1 MKKYLITLLL
11 FFFALASQGQAPD
24 IYKLVY
30 DSMELVTGGVSS
42 TKTTTIRKDQDYKA
56 ILLEVP
62 TGHDGYEVIISFKPK
77 IVVDPTPVFL
87 DNLANLVVNS
97 QLVNTYTPASAWSLG
112 NVAGHHGGTIQF
124 SNVANSTLETKF
136 TGTKIVWIAE
146 KKSTHG
152 SAGVSIDGGLETII
166 DLKNATE
173 LKQQEVYT
181 SPTLTRGLH
190 TIKIRV
196 VGNGYVVTDAFKVTP

>member
-1 MKKYLITLLL
+1 MKYIILVIL
-11 FFFALASQGQAPD
+11 FFSALLSQGQAPD

-30 DSMELVTGGVSS
+30 DSMELVTGGISA

-62 TGHDGYEVIISFKPK
+62 TGHNGYEVIISFKPK
-77 IVVDPTPVFL
+77 VVVDPTPVFL

-97 QLVNTYTPASAWSLG
+97 QLVNTYTPASAWTPG
-112 NVAGHHGGTIQF
+112 NVTGHYGGTIQF

-146 KKSTHG
+146 RKSTHDG
-152 SAGVSIDGGLETII
+152 AWISIDGGPETLVN
-166 DLKNATE
+166 LKNAIE

-190 TIKIRV
+190 TVKIRV
-196 VGNGYVVTDAFKVTP
+196 NGGGYVVHDAFKVTP

>member
-1 MKKYLITLLL
+1 MKKYLLL
-11 FFFALASQGQAPD
+11 FLLIPAVCVGQAD

-30 DSMELVTGGVSS
+30 DSMELTTLGPNV
-42 TKTTTIRKDQDYKA
+42 TKTTSIRKTEDYKV

-62 TGHDGYEVIISFKPK
+62 TGHDGYDIVITAKLK
-77 IVVDPTPVFL
+77 VVVDPTPVFL

-112 NVAGHHGGTIQF
+112 NVAGHYGGTIQF

-181 SPTLTRGLH
+181 SPVLTRGLH

>member
-1 MKKYLITLLL
+1 MKYLIALIL
-11 FFFALASQGQAPD
+11 FFTALTMQGQAPD

-30 DSMELVTGGVSS
+30 DSMELVTGGISA
-42 TKTTTIRKDQDYKA
+42 TKTISIKKDSDYKA

-77 IVVDPTPVFL
+77 VVVDPTPVFL

-112 NVAGHHGGTIQF
+112 NVAGHYNGTIQF
-124 SNVANSTLETKF
+124 SNVINSTLETKF

-146 KKSTHG
+146 RKSTHG
-152 SAGVSIDGGLETII
+152 SAGVSINGGAETII
-166 DLKNATE
+166 DLKNPTE

-196 VGNGYVVTDAFKVTP
+196 VGNGYVVHDAWRVTP